1 VGGSVGEAE
10 GTSELVGTE
19 EGAAEGVLSKKG
31 LTSPKTFN
39 RRRASSNG
47 EGQGNM

>member
-1 VGGSVGEAE
+1 VGDAE

-31 LTSPKTFN
+31 LTLSTPSPNTFN
-39 RRRASSNG
+39 WRRSSSNG